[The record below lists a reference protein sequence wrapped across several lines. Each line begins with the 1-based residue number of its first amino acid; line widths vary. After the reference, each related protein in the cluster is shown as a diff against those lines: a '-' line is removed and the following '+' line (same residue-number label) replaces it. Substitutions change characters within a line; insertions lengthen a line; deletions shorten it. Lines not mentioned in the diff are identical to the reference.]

1 MTPPLKCVNV
11 SPRGLQDSLPTVR
24 QVLLRT
30 APHGTLAQSVRIG
43 KWPLLKAVTIVACQ
57 EALTTY
63 AAWESA
69 QKGLNQ
75 DLVLRSEP
83 H

>member
-11 SPRGLQDSLPTVR
+11 SPRGSQDSLPTVR
-24 QVLLRT
+24 QVLLHT
-30 APHGTLAQSVRIG
+30 ALHGTLAWSVRIVR
-43 KWPLLKAVTIVACQ
+43 WPLPKAVTIVACQ
-57 EALTTY
+57 EALTAY
-63 AAWESA
+63 AAWEST

>member
-1 MTPPLKCVNV
+1 MTPPPKCVNV
-11 SPRGLQDSLPTVR
+11 SPRGSQGSLPTR
-24 QVLLRT
+24 GQVLLRT
-30 APHGTLAQSVRIG
+30 APHGTLARSVRIV
-43 KWPLLKAVTIVACQ
+43 KRPLPKAATRVACQ
-57 EALTTY
+57 EAPTAY

-75 DLVLRSEP
+75 DLVLGSEP

>member
-1 MTPPLKCVNV
+1 MTPPPTCVNV
-11 SPRGLQDSLPTVR
+11 SPRGTQDSLPTVR

-30 APHGTLAQSVRIG
+30 APHGTLARIVRVV
-43 KWPLLKAVTIVACQ
+43 KQPPPKAAAIVACQ

-63 AAWESA
+63 AAREST

-75 DLVLRSEP
+75 DLVLGSEP